1 MKTNH
6 TPEPWVYSEDC
17 DSRGH
22 YVGFGPVN
30 KFVGETHISVN
41 NFCTVQAKT
50 NAHRIVACVNAC
62 KGFSNEDLEKIAK
75 NYTTDSKR
83 FDIWDSIIELDNEE
97 MATCSICGAKEHEAL
112 IFDRW
117 TKDPKTEKLVCP
129 KHSKKG

>member
-1 MKTNH
+1 MKTEH

-50 NAHRIVACVNAC
+50 NARRIVACVNAC
-62 KGFSNEDLEKIAK
+62 QGLDTRFLE
-75 NYTTDSKR
+75 N
-83 FDIWDSIIELDNEE
+83 L
-97 MATCSICGAKEHEAL
+97 EAL
-112 IFDRW
+112 SLLEILVDTGFPEL
-117 TKDPKTEKLVCP
+117 KKEDPK
-129 KHSKKG
+129 